1 MVPLLNAESYAQLT
15 RYMLERCDA
24 IAGIPI
30 SSSVESLNASVAVLG
45 PKPAEAKDAAV
56 GDWPVFE

>member
-1 MVPLLNAESYAQLT
+1 MLT
-15 RYMLERCDA
+15 GQGFCAVVSAASLG
-24 IAGIPI
+24 AGRPAAG
-30 SSSVESLNASVAVLG
+30 VGQVDGSLPGFGGRVG

>member
-1 MVPLLNAESYAQLT
+1 MLTGQGFCAVVSAASLGSWSTGRGPSGRLTVP
-15 RYMLERCDA
+15 C
-24 IAGIPI
+24 P
-30 SSSVESLNASVAVLG
+30 ASVAVLG